1 MPQDR
6 THDLRL
12 RIARA
17 AGLFAVTRTRFYRE
31 NLARAMRRALA
42 AGVPPDEVIALSVL
56 PRDEAEQLLAAAAS

>member
-1 MPQDR
+1 MPVPQDR
-6 THDLRL
+6 TSELRL

-17 AGLFAVTRTRFYRE
+17 AGVFAVTGTGFYRE

-56 PRDEAEQLLAAAAS
+56 PRTEAEQLITTP

>member
-1 MPQDR
+1 VPQDR
-6 THDLRL
+6 THELRL
-12 RIARA
+12 RVGRA
-17 AGLFAVTRTRFYRE
+17 AGVFAVTGTLFYRE